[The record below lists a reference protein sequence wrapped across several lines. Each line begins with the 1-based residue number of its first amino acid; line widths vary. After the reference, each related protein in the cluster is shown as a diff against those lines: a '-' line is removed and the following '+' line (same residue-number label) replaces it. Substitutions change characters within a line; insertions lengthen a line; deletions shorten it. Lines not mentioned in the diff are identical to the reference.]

1 MRRKNKPFFY
11 FLCISMLTNLSMNL
25 AHPVTPTFIK
35 ELNLGNYMFG
45 VAFAA
50 MSTGQFL
57 LSPLVG
63 KLTKSIGE
71 RKEMTIGLALY
82 ALGQFFFMSSKTEV
96 MIVIARLFCGAS
108 VSFYV
113 VSALTYILRISDEKE
128 QGKNLTL
135 YTTVQTV
142 FATFGYL
149 LGGVIGDFS
158 IYYSFYLQI
167 FFLLLAAVLT
177 YFLSV
182 DCKEEQ
188 SHTDITLKDINPFKI
203 FFEGKEFIT
212 LLLGILFVVTF
223 VASLASTAYDQTFN
237 YYIKDVFN
245 FKPSYNGYIKAATG
259 IACFAVNMTIAI
271 YIQQKRDLAKS
282 LVVIF
287 LTCFVLLFAF
297 VKVENIWAVLV
308 IATVYYATNSIYLP
322 VLQNLS
328 AKCCTKENSGLVMGY
343 STAMRSLGMILGAL
357 IAGFI
362 YDINPTLP
370 FIMASL
376 VFLLSALGSLLY
388 VKKRKK

>member
-1 MRRKNKPFFY
+1 MKGKKNPFFY
-11 FLCISMLTNLSMNL
+11 FLCISMLTNISMNL

-57 LSPLVG
+57 FSPLVG
-63 KLTKSIGE
+63 KLTRRIGE

-82 ALGQFFFMSSKTEV
+82 ALGQFFFMMSKTEW
-96 MIVIARLFCGAS
+96 MIVVARIFCGAT

-113 VSALTYILRISDEKE
+113 VSALTYIIRISDEKT

-149 LGGVIGDFS
+149 LGGVIGDFN
-158 IYYSFYLQI
+158 IFYSFYLQI

-177 YFLSV
+177 YFLTI
-182 DCKEEQ
+182 DREEYVNEKL
-188 SHTDITLKDINPFKI
+188 TLKDVNPFGI

-212 LLLGILFVVTF
+212 LVLGILFVVTF

-237 YYIKDVFN
+237 YYIKDIFN

-259 IACFAVNMTIAI
+259 IACFIVNMTVAI
-271 YIQQKRDLAKS
+271 YIQQKRDLGKS

-297 VKVENIWAVLV
+297 VKVENIAAVLV
-308 IATVYYATNSIYLP
+308 IATAYYAVNSIYLP

-328 AKCCTKENSGLVMGY
+328 AQNCTKENSGLVMGF

-370 FIMASL
+370 FIMASI
-376 VFLLSALGSLLY
+376 VFFISALGSFLY
-388 VKKRKK
+388 VKKR

>member
-1 MRRKNKPFFY
+1 MKRKEKAFFY

-71 RKEMTIGLALY
+71 RKEMTMGLALY
-82 ALGQFFFMSSKTEV
+82 ALGQFFFMMSKTEA

-113 VSALTYILRISDEKE
+113 VSALTYILRISDEKD

-167 FFLLLAAVLT
+167 FFLLVASVLT

-182 DCKEEQ
+182 DCEKQEHVE
-188 SHTDITLKDINPFKI
+188 ITLKDVNPFKI

-237 YYIKDVFN
+237 YYIKDIFN

-271 YIQQKRDLAKS
+271 YIQQKKDLAKS

-297 VKVENIWAVLV
+297 VKVDNIWAVLV
-308 IATVYYATNSIYLP
+308 IATIYYATNSIYLP

-328 AKCCTKENSGLVMGY
+328 AMSCTKENSGLVMGY
-343 STAMRSLGMILGAL
+343 STAMRSLGMIFGAL

-362 YDINPTLP
+362 YDIEPTLP
-370 FIMASL
+370 FIMAS
-376 VFLLSALGSLLY
+376 VIFLLSALGSFLY
-388 VKKRKK
+388 VKKR